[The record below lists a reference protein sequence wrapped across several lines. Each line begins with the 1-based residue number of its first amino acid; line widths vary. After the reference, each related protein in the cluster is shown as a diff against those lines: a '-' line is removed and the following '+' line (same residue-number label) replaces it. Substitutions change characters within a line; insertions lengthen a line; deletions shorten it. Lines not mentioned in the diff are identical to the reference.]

1 MESTTSASAEPWQ
14 ALHRDPEARAETA
27 ERRFLDAVHNSM
39 LTFNRLA
46 GHLKKSHREALFNHP
61 MELGVQLSYSEQVL
75 KDGNSAASNIR
86 ERYFDLMN
94 EVNPAKFAFGD
105 KINPEDVLKK
115 LERVIK
121 DVEHAQTEIEEELTR
136 TLLIMQ
142 NIKKDHRAFI
152 NSQKDFM
159 EGLRVGS
166 GVAIQDI
173 PWASRKRHRHWDRA
187 EDESRVEE
195 RGDRFYA

>member
-1 MESTTSASAEPWQ
+1 MDPESTPSTSVAQ
-14 ALHRDPEARAETA
+14 ALYRDPEALAETA
-27 ERRFLDAVHNSM
+27 QRRFLDAVHNSM
-39 LTFNRLA
+39 LTFNHLA
-46 GHLKKSHREALFNHP
+46 GHLKKNHRGALFNHP
-61 MELGVQLSYSEQVL
+61 VELGVQLSYSEQVL

-94 EVNPAKFAFGD
+94 EVDPAKFAFGD
-105 KINPEDVLKK
+105 KLNPEDVLKK

-142 NIKKDHRAFI
+142 NIKKDHQAFV
-152 NSQKDFM
+152 NSQKEFM
-159 EGLRVGS
+159 EGLMVGS

-173 PWASRKRHRHWDRA
+173 PWASRKRHRRWDRA
-187 EDESRVEE
+187 EDESRAQE